1 MAEAMP
7 DALGGGSLAKTRAAK
22 EESLAMIESRLGHA
36 SSMVLAD
43 YRGLD
48 VAKVTEL
55 RRRLRA
61 AGVEYRVCKNTLLQ
75 RAAKTAGIAGLDPW
89 LEGPTAVA
97 WSDADPTAGPRELAA
112 FGRDNPELQVKGGLL
127 GRQVIDA
134 ARVKALAELP
144 SREVLLARTAGAF
157 AAPMTSFASL
167 LAAPLRGLAG
177 ALEALRKT
185 RSEQGEA
192 VASGD

>member
-1 MAEAMP
+1 
-7 DALGGGSLAKTRAAK
+7 LAKTRAAK